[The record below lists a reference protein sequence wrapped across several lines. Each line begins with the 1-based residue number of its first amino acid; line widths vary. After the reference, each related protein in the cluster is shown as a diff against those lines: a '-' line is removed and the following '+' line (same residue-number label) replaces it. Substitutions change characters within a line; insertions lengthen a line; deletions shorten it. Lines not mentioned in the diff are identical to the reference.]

1 MDEGTEGQA
10 VLETRGRSSNGEGER
25 EGRGRGEEGERKG
38 RGRGEGG
45 EREGRG
51 RGEGGEREGR
61 GRGKGGVRVEDM
73 GNRTVKMMKANER
86 NKLRKICIKMGRGEE
101 N

>member
-1 MDEGTEGQA
+1 MRAQKARPSLKLEEGA
-10 VLETRGRSSNGEGER
+10 VMGKV
-25 EGRGRGEEGERKG
+25 RGRGEE
-38 RGRGEGG
+38 G

-51 RGEGGEREGR
+51 RGEGG
-61 GRGKGGVRVEDM
+61 VRVEDM
-73 GNRTVKMMKANER
+73 GNKTVKMMKANER